1 MSALTNLPF
10 LGYITQGFD
19 NFVVVN
25 DSNEFLW
32 TNNFRGTS
40 KYHGGH

>member
-10 LGYITQGFD
+10 LGYITQGF
-19 NFVVVN
+19 NKFVVVN
-25 DSNEFLW
+25 HSIKILW